1 MELLKEKKDCSGCS
15 ACFNICPKNAI
26 EMKEDEKGFKYP
38 VIDQTKCINCGL
50 CRNSC
55 PVLKDLKQNNEI
67 EAYACYNRNIE
78 ERFKSSSGGIFIL
91 IARKIIERKGVV
103 FGACLDEE
111 FKVKHSYAETIEEL
125 NKFMGSKYVQSTIG
139 DMYKKA
145 KEFLDNG
152 RYVLFTGTP
161 CQIEGLKSYL
171 NKEYYKLYT
180 QDIICHGVPS
190 PLVWEKYKDY
200 RENKDK
206 KKPINIS
213 FRNKEN
219 GWYKYNMKF
228 SYLTNH
234 YKKSQSKDLFMKAF
248 LKNTILRDSCY
259 DCHFKKKNRN
269 SDITLADYWGIQN
282 VHKNLFDNKGT
293 SLLVINSD
301 KGKKIFEIIKEELIY
316 EKTELDVAIKYN
328 PSMIKSV
335 NADPNREKFFEN
347 INNMEFDKL
356 VDKYTI
362 KFKKIS
368 IIKRILR
375 KGKSIVNKI
384 FNLKK

>member
-78 ERFKSSSGGIFIL
+78 ERLKSSSGGIFIL

-139 DMYKKA
+139 GMYKKA

-190 PLVWEKYKDY
+190 PLVWEKYKNY

-219 GWYKYNMKF
+219 GWYKFNMKF

-293 SLLVINSD
+293 SLLIINSD

-335 NADPNREKFFEN
+335 NADPNREKFFKN